1 MIQPVDD
8 AAEHAAGKTAAD
20 GSETRIYF
28 EDAHCA
34 VVYKKAGEDS
44 QTFFKGLFPQKRFA
58 AAVNRLDTP
67 VSGLLIVAFSP
78 QIQTQFSRAF
88 ESGAIQKEYWA
99 ICERA
104 GAEKPAKFAGGSSRA
119 AAETPALAAK
129 EAVGGTVE
137 HWIGFSTKTQKAF
150 IAAAS
155 GKPDLDS
162 SSSALAGGTVSEL
175 VVPDAGS
182 SGQTAESSPVHDK
195 NLSGRA
201 SSESAACEP
210 LMPGALPA
218 GKTADKNCSRGKR
231 STAYRSNKAR
241 VKKAV
246 LDWALCGRGERY
258 DFIRIQ
264 PRTGRTHQIR
274 VQMAAIGHPIKGDL
288 KYGARRSEPGGGI
301 RLHSCRLRFTHPVT
315 GALLC
320 IEAPP
325 LQPDTLW
332 SLCIQACSGCS
343 SLQLQPSEN
352 GTLSRSR
359 QV

>member
-1 MIQPVDD
+1 MIQPVDHT
-8 AAEHAAGKTAAD
+8 AEHAAEKTAAD

-28 EDAHCA
+28 EDKHCA
-34 VVYKKAGEDS
+34 VVYKKTGEGS

-104 GAEKPAKFAGGSSRA
+104 GAGKTAKSVAGA
-119 AAETPALAAK
+119 ACATVETPVLAAG
-129 EAVGGTVE
+129 EAVCGTVA

-150 IAAAS
+150 IAAVQ
-155 GKPDLDS
+155 DE
-162 SSSALAGGTVSEL
+162 AGDDQAVAPSE
-175 VVPDAGS
+175 PF
-182 SGQTAESSPVHDK
+182 
-195 NLSGRA
+195 
-201 SSESAACEP
+201 
-210 LMPGALPA
+210 MPEALPA
-218 GKTADKNCSRGKR
+218 GKTTGKNCSRGNR
-231 STAYRSNKAR
+231 STACRSKAQ

-288 KYGARRSEPGGGI
+288 KYGARRSEPGGI
-301 RLHSCRLRFTHPVT
+301 RLHSCKVRFTHPVT

-320 IEAPP
+320 IEAPL

-332 SLCIQACSGCS
+332 NLCIQVCSGDS
-343 SLQLQPSEN
+343 SLQPELAGNSTVSWSQ
-352 GTLSRSR
+352 